1 VDFAKTMLVV
11 SENGLGKRTSFE
23 EYRLT
28 NRGGKGVITM
38 NVTEKTGKVV
48 AALAVAPTEELMLMT
63 SSGQSVR
70 IRVSDIR
77 ETGRN
82 AQGVKLMD
90 LAEREVIQDVAIV
103 VPDEEDES
111 SAVAEDAAEAA
122 MDSNTDQGA
131 ADSAADPAAS

>member
-1 VDFAKTMLVV
+1 MKRETMQTAAHV
-11 SENGLGKRTSFE
+11 T
-23 EYRLT
+23 T
-28 NRGGKGVITM
+28 PAM

-90 LAEREVIQDVAIV
+90 LSDGEVIQDVAIV
-103 VPDEEDES
+103 VPDEEDE
-111 SAVAEDAAEAA
+111 AVGPEGGGEAA
-122 MDSNTDQGA
+122 
-131 ADSAADPAAS
+131 AADPQACAEPPAEGAGDSQPSTDPS